1 MKFCYWANFFGKN
14 LGSTSNVSLMWLI
27 WDVIN
32 SMMQKD
38 PSLALFLYTRYL
50 WFILPESFSTL
61 LLLDLCP
68 WRKTIWTSWVDS
80 LLSRFL
86 LGSANSEYWVGG
98 QKVDRKRGQDIYSSV
113 VLSVALCQLVSIT
126 SSIVTDPGKVD
137 CSIGIS
143 LYINM
148 VTFSFLVSLA
158 VV

>member
-1 MKFCYWANFFGKN
+1 M
-14 LGSTSNVSLMWLI
+14 
-27 WDVIN
+27 D
-32 SMMQKD
+32 
-38 PSLALFLYTRYL
+38 FLR
-50 WFILPESFSTL
+50 
-61 LLLDLCP
+61 
-68 WRKTIWTSWVDS
+68 DS

-86 LGSANSEYWVGG
+86 LGSANLEYWVGG
-98 QKVDRKRGQDIYSSV
+98 QRVDRKRGQDIYSSV

-126 SSIVTDPGKVD
+126 SSIGTDPGKVD